1 MRISTLVASVIVVS
15 ASLTGAANATV
26 TLEFNP
32 SWGSTENTGAAATA
46 AFSFSDVASDVGI
59 DLILKNITNGAQ
71 GGLNATAATLVG
83 LAFDLP
89 TFTSLT
95 YADGGTNFTKL
106 WTNVILPPFGTFD
119 FGISTPR
126 KTFVGGNP
134 TGGLTSGNTLSVVH
148 FKVNTT
154 LTAAAFEAAFAAGN
168 LAGGDLN
175 AAARFQQVNAGG
187 GSDKVWGGS
196 PPPPL
201 EPPTAVPESATWALM
216 ILGFSGVGAVIRTRR
231 RLATPA

>member
-1 MRISTLVASVIVVS
+1 MRISTLMASAVVFS
-15 ASLTGAANATV
+15 AAFAGAANATV

-59 DLILKNITNGAQ
+59 DLILRNITNGAR
-71 GGLNATAATLVG
+71 GGLNATSATLVG

-89 TFTSLT
+89 TFTSLS

-106 WTNVILPPFGTFD
+106 WTNVILPPFETFD

-134 TGGLTSGNTLSVVH
+134 NGGLTSGNTLAVVH
-148 FKVNTT
+148 FRVNTT
-154 LTAAAFEAAFAAGN
+154 LNAAAFEAAFAAGN
-168 LAGGDLN
+168 LVGGDLN
-175 AAARFQQVNAGG
+175 AAARFQQVNTGG

-196 PPPPL
+196 PPSPL
-201 EPPTAVPESATWALM
+201 HQPTAVPEPATWALM
-216 ILGFSGVGAVIRTRR
+216 ILGFSGVGGVIRTRR

>member
-1 MRISTLVASVIVVS
+1 MRISTLMASAVVFS
-15 ASLTGAANATV
+15 AALAGAANATV

-59 DLILKNITNGAQ
+59 DLILRNITNGAR
-71 GGLNATAATLVG
+71 GGLNATSATLVG

-89 TFTSLT
+89 TFTSLS

-106 WTNVILPPFGTFD
+106 WTNASLSPFGTFD

-126 KTFVGGNP
+126 KTFAGGNP
-134 TGGLTSGNTLSVVH
+134 NGGLTSGNTLAVVH
-148 FKVNTT
+148 FRVNTT
-154 LTAAAFEAAFAAGN
+154 LNAAAFEAAFAAGN
-168 LAGGDLN
+168 LVGGDLN
-175 AAARFQQVNAGG
+175 AAARFQQVNTGG

-201 EPPTAVPESATWALM
+201 HPPTAVPEPATWALM
-216 ILGFSGVGAVIRTRR
+216 ILGFSGVGGVIRTRR